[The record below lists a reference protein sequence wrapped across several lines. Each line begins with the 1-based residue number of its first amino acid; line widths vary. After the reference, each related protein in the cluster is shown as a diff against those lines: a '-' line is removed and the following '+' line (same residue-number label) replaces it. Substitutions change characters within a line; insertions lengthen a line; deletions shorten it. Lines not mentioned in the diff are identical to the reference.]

1 VTTASAIVAVI
12 RKFNLKP
19 DLVLAGEATID
30 GFTGQVA
37 GRVAAKLGL
46 PYVSFARKLD
56 VKDGRI
62 VAERDVEDYVEVVE
76 APIPAVVSVTREIN
90 VPRPPTLIQIRM
102 ASRKPQH
109 VIKAS
114 DLEGVVK
121 PRRRLVEARVLAVK
135 RKQTIIEGKTLE
147 ETADKLIDALA
158 AEGVI
163 RVR

>member
-1 VTTASAIVAVI
+1 
-12 RKFNLKP
+12 
-19 DLVLAGEATID
+19 
-30 GFTGQVA
+30 
-37 GRVAAKLGL
+37 
-46 PYVSFARKLD
+46 

-62 VAERDVEDYVEVVE
+62 VAERDVENYVEVVE

-147 ETADKLIDALA
+147 ETADKLIDALV